1 MRGLPL
7 IVGVMTVLI
16 FAGMG
21 LLVYGFAKKGAE
33 LGKTAAPAPASV
45 TTPVTAKINLPD
57 SITLPA
63 GASIQHMSG
72 WQGGLALHVTTDDGE
87 YIYLLNAD
95 GSMAGRTAI
104 LRAQDAAAQP

>member
-33 LGKTAAPAPASV
+33 LGKGAAPAPASV
-45 TTPVTAKINLPD
+45 TTPVTATFKLPD

-63 GASIQHMSG
+63 GAAIQHMSG
-72 WQGGLALHVTTDDGE
+72 WKDGLALHVTAEDGE
-87 YIYLLNAD
+87 YIYLINGD

-104 LRAQDAAAQP
+104 RRTSNAAEQP

>member
-33 LGKTAAPAPASV
+33 LGKGAIPAPAP
-45 TTPVTAKINLPD
+45 VTATFKLAD

-63 GASIQHMSG
+63 GAAIQHMSG
-72 WQGGLALHVTTDDGE
+72 WKDGLALHVTTEDGE
-87 YIYLLNAD
+87 YIYLINGD

-104 LRAQDAAAQP
+104 RRTSNAAEQP